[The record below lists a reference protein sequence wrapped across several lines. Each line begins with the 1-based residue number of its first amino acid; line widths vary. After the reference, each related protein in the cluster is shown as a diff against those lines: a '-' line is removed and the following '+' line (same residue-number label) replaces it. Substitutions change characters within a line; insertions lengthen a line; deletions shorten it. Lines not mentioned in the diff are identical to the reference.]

1 MAKGKFEDSKKD
13 KDQDKKLAAK
23 KGMSFKAWEKS
34 PMDAKHD
41 RQGSMKGL
49 KAGGKVKGKR

>member
-49 KAGGKVKGKR
+49 KAGGKVKGKY

>member
-49 KAGGKVKGKR
+49 KSGGKVKMK

>member
-23 KGMSFKAWEKS
+23 KGMSLKAWEKS

-41 RQGSMKGL
+41 RQESMKGL
-49 KAGGKVKGKR
+49 KAGGKVKRK

>member
-13 KDQDKKLAAK
+13 KAQDKKMAAK
-23 KGMSFKAWEKS
+23 KGMSLNAWEKS

-41 RQGSMKGL
+41 RQESMKGL
-49 KAGGKVKGKR
+49 KSGGKVKSKR

>member
-13 KDQDKKLAAK
+13 ESQDKKLAAK
-23 KGMSFKAWEKS
+23 RGMSLKAWEKS

-49 KAGGKVKGKR
+49 KAGGKVKRK